1 MLRQDCWLRRPDL
14 LRRAMRLARCFGGD
28 ARSWLNLQTA
38 HDLRVA
44 EIEKA
49 KEIERTVE
57 PLRQSA

>member
-1 MLRQDCWLRRPDL
+1 
-14 LRRAMRLARCFGGD
+14 MRLARYFGGD

-49 KEIERTVE
+49 KEIEQALSQCDTRH
-57 PLRQSA
+57 RRS